1 MDKERAQGQN
11 KWKGEEQINE
21 RCTKVVGKDE
31 FRVEG
36 KKWREGGKTI

>member
-1 MDKERAQGQN
+1 MDKERAQVQN
-11 KWKGEEQINE
+11 KWKGEQINE

-36 KKWREGGKTI
+36 KNGEKEVR